1 MIPKTICMLGSGVGS
16 MMHIHGRPFHEQQP
30 SLQVASHLLVEAA
43 LLIIY
48 ASCAFARS
56 FCSKKCN
63 WRRIRDDLEF
73 ALLASS
79 LSSTKNQNAELFSVN
94 FELPAGGSADCKM
107 ARLQRGGA
115 MQKRTGHRSIYM

>member
-16 MMHIHGRPFHEQQP
+16 MMHIHGCPFHEQQP

-56 FCSKKCN
+56 LF
-63 WRRIRDDLEF
+63 EEMQ
-73 ALLASS
+73 LAD
-79 LSSTKNQNAELFSVN
+79 T
-94 FELPAGGSADCKM
+94 
-107 ARLQRGGA
+107 R
-115 MQKRTGHRSIYM
+115 